1 MTILRFLLLAAVSL
15 SVHAQPYPSKPVKIV
30 VATGAGTVDDLPA
43 RILAEK
49 LSQTLGQPF
58 FVENRPGAGGSIG
71 QTFVMKSPPDGYTL
85 LLAGGSMAGARY
97 ANANVT
103 YDLLRD
109 FTPISQVVTSE
120 FALVVNPAL
129 PVRDVKEL
137 IAHAK
142 ANPGKV
148 TYGTIG
154 AGQMPYWNLMLFN
167 SLTGVKVVE
176 VPYKATPEVLT
187 DIIAGRVDY
196 YITGLA
202 SSLPLKDKL
211 RILAVT
217 TKNRSQSAPDVP
229 TMAEAA
235 LPDYDMPS
243 WASIMGPAKMQP
255 EHVAILNKAIGQALA
270 MPDVRDRFQKVG
282 ITPMASTPEEVRKR
296 YEHWMAIF
304 GKIAKDV
311 GLKPQEIFFCTT
323 KHGLHR
329 CSPLKN
335 LPRAAGFDTTP
346 PWFVARYSIQLS
358 YGREARI
365 IPRAPTARGRACD
378 RASKVRRRAARWRT
392 SPSPRTA
399 GIRS

>member
-1 MTILRFLLLAAVSL
+1 MAILRILLLAAFSL

-30 VATGAGTVDDLPA
+30 VATGPGTVDDLPA

-49 LSQTLGQPF
+49 LSQTLGQSF
-58 FVENRPGAGGSIG
+58 FIENRPGAGGSIG
-71 QTFVMKSPPDGYTL
+71 QTFVMRSPPDGYTL

-120 FALVVNPAL
+120 FALVVNAAL

-137 IAHAK
+137 IAYAK

-167 SLTGVKVVE
+167 SLTGVRVVE
-176 VPYKATPEVLT
+176 VPYKATPDVLT
-187 DIIAGRVDY
+187 DIVAGRVDY

-217 TKNRSQSAPDVP
+217 TRNRSQAAPEVP

-243 WASIMGPAKMQP
+243 WSSIMGPAKMQP
-255 EHVAILNKAIGQALA
+255 EHVAILNNAIVQALA
-270 MPDVRDRFQKVG
+270 MSDVRERFQKVG
-282 ITPMASTPEEVRKR
+282 ITPASSTPEELRKR

-311 GLKPQEIFFCTT
+311 GLKPQ
-323 KHGLHR
+323 
-329 CSPLKN
+329 
-335 LPRAAGFDTTP
+335 
-346 PWFVARYSIQLS
+346 
-358 YGREARI
+358 
-365 IPRAPTARGRACD
+365 
-378 RASKVRRRAARWRT
+378 
-392 SPSPRTA
+392 
-399 GIRS
+399 

>member
-1 MTILRFLLLAAVSL
+1 MRILRFVLLAAFSL
-15 SVHAQPYPSKPVKIV
+15 SVQAQPYPSKPVKIV

-43 RILAEK
+43 RIVAEK
-49 LSQTLGQPF
+49 LSGILGQQF

-103 YDLLRD
+103 YDLLKD
-109 FTPISQVVTSE
+109 FTPISLLLTSE

-129 PVRDVKEL
+129 PVRDVKEM
-137 IAHAK
+137 IAYAK

-154 AGQMPYWNLMLFN
+154 AGQMPYWNVMLFN
-167 SLTGVKVVE
+167 SLTGVRVVE

-202 SSLPLKDKL
+202 SSLPLKDRL

-217 TKNRSQSAPDVP
+217 TANRSQTMPEVP

-235 LPDYDMPS
+235 LPGYDMPS
-243 WASIMGPAKMQP
+243 WASIMGPAGMQRD
-255 EHVAILNKAIGQALA
+255 HVAILNKAIGQALA
-270 MPDVRDRFQKVG
+270 MPDVRDRFQKAA
-282 ITPMASTPEEVRKR
+282 ITPAPSTPEELRKR

-311 GLKPQEIFFCTT
+311 GLKPQ
-323 KHGLHR
+323 
-329 CSPLKN
+329 
-335 LPRAAGFDTTP
+335 
-346 PWFVARYSIQLS
+346 
-358 YGREARI
+358 
-365 IPRAPTARGRACD
+365 
-378 RASKVRRRAARWRT
+378 
-392 SPSPRTA
+392 
-399 GIRS
+399 

>member
-1 MTILRFLLLAAVSL
+1 MTILRLLLLGAFSL
-15 SVHAQPYPSKPVKIV
+15 SVHAQPAFSQPYPSKPVKIV

-43 RILAEK
+43 RIVADK
-49 LSQTLGQPF
+49 LSQTLGQQF

-71 QTFVMKSPPDGYTL
+71 QTFVMRSPPDGYTL

-137 IAHAK
+137 IAYAK

-167 SLTGVKVVE
+167 SLTGVQVVE

-217 TKNRSQSAPDVP
+217 TRNRSQTAPEVP

-243 WASIMGPAKMQP
+243 WSSIMGPAKMQP

-270 MPDVRDRFQKVG
+270 LPDVRERFQKLG
-282 ITPMASTPEEVRKR
+282 ITPAPSTPEELRKR

-311 GLKPQEIFFCTT
+311 GLKPQ
-323 KHGLHR
+323 
-329 CSPLKN
+329 
-335 LPRAAGFDTTP
+335 
-346 PWFVARYSIQLS
+346 
-358 YGREARI
+358 
-365 IPRAPTARGRACD
+365 
-378 RASKVRRRAARWRT
+378 
-392 SPSPRTA
+392 
-399 GIRS
+399 

>member
-1 MTILRFLLLAAVSL
+1 MLLVRCVLLAAFAASPL
-15 SVHAQPYPSKPVKIV
+15 CAHAQGYPVKPVKVV

-43 RILAEK
+43 RIVAEK
-49 LSQTLGQPF
+49 LSGILGQQF

-103 YDLLRD
+103 YDLLKD
-109 FTPISQVVTSE
+109 FTPISLLLTSE

-137 IAHAK
+137 IAYAR

-154 AGQMPYWNLMLFN
+154 AGQMPYWNVMLFN
-167 SLTGVKVVE
+167 SLTGVRVVE

-217 TKNRSQSAPDVP
+217 TANRSQTMPEVP

-235 LPDYDMPS
+235 LPGYDMPS
-243 WASIMGPAKMQP
+243 WASIMGPAGMQRD
-255 EHVAILNKAIGQALA
+255 HVAILNKAIGQALA
-270 MPDVRDRFQKVG
+270 MPDVRDRFQKAA
-282 ITPMASTPEEVRKR
+282 ITPAPSTPEELRKR

-311 GLKPQEIFFCTT
+311 GLKPQ
-323 KHGLHR
+323 
-329 CSPLKN
+329 
-335 LPRAAGFDTTP
+335 
-346 PWFVARYSIQLS
+346 
-358 YGREARI
+358 
-365 IPRAPTARGRACD
+365 
-378 RASKVRRRAARWRT
+378 
-392 SPSPRTA
+392 
-399 GIRS
+399 

>member
-1 MTILRFLLLAAVSL
+1 MTILRFLLLAAFSL
-15 SVHAQPYPSKPVKIV
+15 AVHAQPAFSQPYPSKPVKIV

-43 RILAEK
+43 RIVAEK

-137 IAHAK
+137 IAYAR

-167 SLTGVKVVE
+167 SLTGVSVIE

-202 SSLPLKDKL
+202 SMLPLKDKL

-217 TKNRSQSAPDVP
+217 TRNRSQSAPEVP

-270 MPDVRDRFQKVG
+270 MPDVRERFQKLG
-282 ITPMASTPEEVRKR
+282 ITPASSTPEELRKR

-311 GLKPQEIFFCTT
+311 GLKPQ
-323 KHGLHR
+323 
-329 CSPLKN
+329 
-335 LPRAAGFDTTP
+335 
-346 PWFVARYSIQLS
+346 
-358 YGREARI
+358 
-365 IPRAPTARGRACD
+365 
-378 RASKVRRRAARWRT
+378 
-392 SPSPRTA
+392 
-399 GIRS
+399 

>member
-1 MTILRFLLLAAVSL
+1 MAILRIILLAAFSL

-30 VATGAGTVDDLPA
+30 VATGPGTVDDLPA

-49 LSQTLGQPF
+49 LSQTLGQSF

-120 FALVVNPAL
+120 FALVVNAAL

-137 IAHAK
+137 IAYAK

-167 SLTGVKVVE
+167 SLTGVRVVE

-187 DIIAGRVDY
+187 DIVAGRVDY

-217 TKNRSQSAPDVP
+217 TRNRSQAAPEVP

-243 WASIMGPAKMQP
+243 WSSIMGPAKMQP
-255 EHVAILNKAIGQALA
+255 EHVAILSNAIGQALA
-270 MPDVRDRFQKVG
+270 MPDVRERFQKLG
-282 ITPMASTPEEVRKR
+282 ITPAPSTPEELRKR
-296 YEHWMAIF
+296 YEHWMTIF
-304 GKIAKDV
+304 GKIANDV
-311 GLKPQEIFFCTT
+311 GLKPQ
-323 KHGLHR
+323 
-329 CSPLKN
+329 
-335 LPRAAGFDTTP
+335 
-346 PWFVARYSIQLS
+346 
-358 YGREARI
+358 
-365 IPRAPTARGRACD
+365 
-378 RASKVRRRAARWRT
+378 
-392 SPSPRTA
+392 
-399 GIRS
+399 

>member
-1 MTILRFLLLAAVSL
+1 MTIKWVLFLAAFSL
-15 SVHAQPYPSKPVKIV
+15 SVHAQPYPAKPVKIV

-97 ANANVT
+97 ANASVT

-109 FTPISQVVTSE
+109 FTPISLVVTSE
-120 FALVVNPAL
+120 FALVVNSAL

-137 IAHAK
+137 IAYAK

-167 SLTGVKVVE
+167 SLTGVRVVE
-176 VPYKATPEVLT
+176 VPYKSTPEVLT

-202 SSLPLKDKL
+202 STLPLKDKL

-217 TKNRSQSAPDVP
+217 TRNRSQTVPDVP

-255 EHVAILNKAIGQALA
+255 AHVAILNKAIGQALA
-270 MPDVRDRFQKVG
+270 TPDVRERFHKAG
-282 ITPMASTPEEVRKR
+282 ITPAASTPDELRKR
-296 YEHWMAIF
+296 YEQWTAIF
-304 GKIAKDV
+304 GKIANDV
-311 GLKPQEIFFCTT
+311 GLKPQ
-323 KHGLHR
+323 
-329 CSPLKN
+329 
-335 LPRAAGFDTTP
+335 
-346 PWFVARYSIQLS
+346 
-358 YGREARI
+358 
-365 IPRAPTARGRACD
+365 
-378 RASKVRRRAARWRT
+378 
-392 SPSPRTA
+392 
-399 GIRS
+399 

>member
-1 MTILRFLLLAAVSL
+1 MRILRFVLLAAFSL
-15 SVHAQPYPSKPVKIV
+15 SVHAQRYPSKPVKIV

-43 RILAEK
+43 RIVAEK
-49 LSQTLGQPF
+49 LSGILGQQF

-103 YDLLRD
+103 YDLLKD
-109 FTPISQVVTSE
+109 FTPISLLLTSE
-120 FALVVNPAL
+120 FALVVNPTL

-137 IAHAK
+137 IAYAK
-142 ANPGKV
+142 ANPGKL

-154 AGQMPYWNLMLFN
+154 AGQMPYWNVMLFN
-167 SLTGVKVVE
+167 SLTGVRVVE

-217 TKNRSQSAPDVP
+217 TTNRSQTMPEVP

-235 LPDYDMPS
+235 LPGYDMPS
-243 WASIMGPAKMQP
+243 WASIMGPAGMQRD
-255 EHVAILNKAIGQALA
+255 HVAILNKAIGQALA
-270 MPDVRDRFQKVG
+270 MPEVRDRFQKAA
-282 ITPMASTPEEVRKR
+282 ITPAPSTPEGLRKR

-304 GKIAKDV
+304 GKIAGDV
-311 GLKPQEIFFCTT
+311 GLKPQ
-323 KHGLHR
+323 
-329 CSPLKN
+329 
-335 LPRAAGFDTTP
+335 
-346 PWFVARYSIQLS
+346 
-358 YGREARI
+358 
-365 IPRAPTARGRACD
+365 
-378 RASKVRRRAARWRT
+378 
-392 SPSPRTA
+392 
-399 GIRS
+399 

>member
-1 MTILRFLLLAAVSL
+1 MAILRILLLAAFSL

-30 VATGAGTVDDLPA
+30 VATGPGTVDDLPA

-49 LSQTLGQPF
+49 LSQTLGQSF

-120 FALVVNPAL
+120 FALVVNAAL

-137 IAHAK
+137 IAYAK

-167 SLTGVKVVE
+167 SLTGVRVVE

-187 DIIAGRVDY
+187 DIVAGRVDY

-217 TKNRSQSAPDVP
+217 TRNRSQTAPEVP

-243 WASIMGPAKMQP
+243 WSSIMGPAKMQP
-255 EHVAILNKAIGQALA
+255 EHVAILNNAIGQALA
-270 MPDVRDRFQKVG
+270 MPDVRERFQKVG
-282 ITPMASTPEEVRKR
+282 ITPAPSTPEELRKR
-296 YEHWMAIF
+296 YEHWMEIF
-304 GKIAKDV
+304 GKIANDV
-311 GLKPQEIFFCTT
+311 GLKPQ
-323 KHGLHR
+323 
-329 CSPLKN
+329 
-335 LPRAAGFDTTP
+335 
-346 PWFVARYSIQLS
+346 
-358 YGREARI
+358 
-365 IPRAPTARGRACD
+365 
-378 RASKVRRRAARWRT
+378 
-392 SPSPRTA
+392 
-399 GIRS
+399 

>member
-1 MTILRFLLLAAVSL
+1 MTLLRILLLAACSL
-15 SVHAQPYPSKPVKIV
+15 SVHAPAFSQPYPSKPVKIV

-49 LSQTLGQPF
+49 LSQALGQSF

-71 QTFVMKSPPDGYTL
+71 QTYVMKWAPDGYTL

-120 FALVVNPAL
+120 FALAVNAAL

-137 IAHAK
+137 IAYAK

-148 TYGTIG
+148 TYGSIG

-167 SLTGVKVVE
+167 SLTGVRVVE
-176 VPYKATPEVLT
+176 VPYKSTPEVLT
-187 DIIAGRVDY
+187 DIVAGRVDY

-202 SSLPLKDKL
+202 SMLPLKDKL

-217 TKNRSQSAPDVP
+217 TRNRSQSAPEVP

-243 WASIMGPAKMQP
+243 WSSIMGPARMQP
-255 EHVAILNKAIGQALA
+255 EHVAILNNAIVQALA
-270 MPDVRDRFQKVG
+270 MPDVRERFQKMG
-282 ITPMASTPEEVRKR
+282 ITPASSTPEELRKR

-304 GKIAKDV
+304 GKIASDV
-311 GLKPQEIFFCTT
+311 GLKPQ
-323 KHGLHR
+323 
-329 CSPLKN
+329 
-335 LPRAAGFDTTP
+335 
-346 PWFVARYSIQLS
+346 
-358 YGREARI
+358 
-365 IPRAPTARGRACD
+365 
-378 RASKVRRRAARWRT
+378 
-392 SPSPRTA
+392 
-399 GIRS
+399 

>member
-1 MTILRFLLLAAVSL
+1 MTILRFLLLAAFSL
-15 SVHAQPYPSKPVKIV
+15 SLHAQPAFSQPYPSKPVKIV

-43 RILAEK
+43 RIIAEK

-137 IAHAK
+137 IAYAK

-167 SLTGVKVVE
+167 SLTGVSVVE

-187 DIIAGRVDY
+187 DVIAGRVDY

-217 TKNRSQSAPDVP
+217 TRNRSQTAPEVP

-270 MPDVRDRFQKVG
+270 MPDVRERFQKLG
-282 ITPMASTPEEVRKR
+282 ITPTSSSPEELRKR

-304 GKIAKDV
+304 GKIAQDV
-311 GLKPQEIFFCTT
+311 GLKPQ
-323 KHGLHR
+323 
-329 CSPLKN
+329 
-335 LPRAAGFDTTP
+335 
-346 PWFVARYSIQLS
+346 
-358 YGREARI
+358 
-365 IPRAPTARGRACD
+365 
-378 RASKVRRRAARWRT
+378 
-392 SPSPRTA
+392 
-399 GIRS
+399 

>member
-1 MTILRFLLLAAVSL
+1 MTILRFLLLAAFSL
-15 SVHAQPYPSKPVKIV
+15 SLHAQPAFSQPYPSKPVKIV

-43 RILAEK
+43 RIIAEK

-137 IAHAK
+137 IAYAK

-167 SLTGVKVVE
+167 SLTGVSVVE

-187 DIIAGRVDY
+187 DVIAGRVDY

-217 TKNRSQSAPDVP
+217 TRNRSRTAPEVP

-255 EHVAILNKAIGQALA
+255 EHVAILNKAIGEALA
-270 MPDVRDRFQKVG
+270 MPDVRERFQKLG
-282 ITPMASTPEEVRKR
+282 ITPASSTPEELRKR

-304 GKIAKDV
+304 GKIARDV
-311 GLKPQEIFFCTT
+311 GLKPQ
-323 KHGLHR
+323 
-329 CSPLKN
+329 
-335 LPRAAGFDTTP
+335 
-346 PWFVARYSIQLS
+346 
-358 YGREARI
+358 
-365 IPRAPTARGRACD
+365 
-378 RASKVRRRAARWRT
+378 
-392 SPSPRTA
+392 
-399 GIRS
+399 

>member
-1 MTILRFLLLAAVSL
+1 MAKLPRVLTWLVAVFVSL
-15 SVHAQPYPSKPVKIV
+15 SSLAADPYPTKPVKIV

-43 RILAEK
+43 RIVADK
-49 LSQTLGQPF
+49 LSQLLGQQF
-58 FVENRPGAGGSIG
+58 FIENRPGAGGSIG

-97 ANANVT
+97 ANAQVT
-103 YDLLRD
+103 YDLLKD
-109 FTPISQVVTSE
+109 FTPISLLLTSE
-120 FALVVNPAL
+120 FALVANPAL

-137 IAHAK
+137 IAYAK
-142 ANPGKV
+142 KNPGKV
-148 TYGTIG
+148 TFGTVG
-154 AGQMPYWNLMLFN
+154 TGQMPYWNIMLFN
-167 SLTGVKVVE
+167 SMTGVNVLE

-202 SSLPLKDKL
+202 SILPLKDKL

-217 TKNRSQSAPDVP
+217 TRNRSPTAPEVP

-270 MPDVRDRFQKVG
+270 MPEIRERFQKAA
-282 ITPMASTPEEVRKR
+282 ITPAPSTPEELRKR

-311 GLKPQEIFFCTT
+311 GLKPQ
-323 KHGLHR
+323 
-329 CSPLKN
+329 
-335 LPRAAGFDTTP
+335 
-346 PWFVARYSIQLS
+346 
-358 YGREARI
+358 
-365 IPRAPTARGRACD
+365 
-378 RASKVRRRAARWRT
+378 
-392 SPSPRTA
+392 
-399 GIRS
+399 

>member
-1 MTILRFLLLAAVSL
+1 MTILRFLSLAAFSL

-43 RILAEK
+43 RIVAEK

-137 IAHAK
+137 IAYAK

-154 AGQMPYWNLMLFN
+154 AGQMPYWNVTLFN
-167 SLTGVKVVE
+167 SLTGVRVVE

-202 SSLPLKDKL
+202 SILPLKDKL

-217 TKNRSQSAPDVP
+217 TRNRSQSAPEVP

-270 MPDVRDRFQKVG
+270 MPDVRERFQKAG
-282 ITPMASTPEEVRKR
+282 ITPAPSTPEELRKR

-304 GKIAKDV
+304 GKIAKDA
-311 GLKPQEIFFCTT
+311 GLKP
-323 KHGLHR
+323 H
-329 CSPLKN
+329 
-335 LPRAAGFDTTP
+335 
-346 PWFVARYSIQLS
+346 
-358 YGREARI
+358 
-365 IPRAPTARGRACD
+365 
-378 RASKVRRRAARWRT
+378 
-392 SPSPRTA
+392 
-399 GIRS
+399 

>member
-1 MTILRFLLLAAVSL
+1 MAILRYILLAAFAACSL
-15 SVHAQPYPSKPVKIV
+15 CVRAQGYPSKPVKIV

-43 RILAEK
+43 RIVAEK
-49 LSQTLGQPF
+49 LSGILGQQF

-103 YDLLRD
+103 YDLLKD
-109 FTPISQVVTSE
+109 FTPISLLLTSE

-137 IAHAK
+137 IAYAK

-154 AGQMPYWNLMLFN
+154 AGQMPYWNVMLFN
-167 SLTGVKVVE
+167 SLTGVRVVE

-187 DIIAGRVDY
+187 DIVAGRVDY

-217 TKNRSQSAPDVP
+217 TANRSQTMPEVP

-235 LPDYDMPS
+235 LPGYDMPS
-243 WASIMGPAKMQP
+243 WASIMGPAGMQRD
-255 EHVAILNKAIGQALA
+255 HVAILNKAIGQALA
-270 MPDVRDRFQKVG
+270 MPDVRDRFQKAA
-282 ITPMASTPEEVRKR
+282 ITPAPSTPEELRKR
-296 YEHWMAIF
+296 YELWMGIF
-304 GKIAKDV
+304 GNIAKDV
-311 GLKPQEIFFCTT
+311 GLRPQ
-323 KHGLHR
+323 
-329 CSPLKN
+329 
-335 LPRAAGFDTTP
+335 
-346 PWFVARYSIQLS
+346 
-358 YGREARI
+358 
-365 IPRAPTARGRACD
+365 
-378 RASKVRRRAARWRT
+378 
-392 SPSPRTA
+392 
-399 GIRS
+399 

>member
-1 MTILRFLLLAAVSL
+1 MKIRWVLLLAALSL
-15 SVHAQPYPSKPVKIV
+15 SVQAQPAFSQPYPSKPVKIV

-43 RILAEK
+43 RIIAEK
-49 LSQTLGQPF
+49 LSQTLGQSF

-109 FTPISQVVTSE
+109 FTPISLVVTSE
-120 FALVVNPAL
+120 FALVANAAL
-129 PVRDVKEL
+129 PVRDVEEL
-137 IAHAK
+137 IAYAK

-167 SLTGVKVVE
+167 SLTGVRVVE

-187 DIIAGRVDY
+187 DIVAGRVDY

-202 SSLPLKDKL
+202 SILPLKDKL

-217 TKNRSQSAPDVP
+217 TRNRSQTAPEVP

-235 LPDYDMPS
+235 LPEYDMPS

-255 EHVAILNKAIGQALA
+255 EHVAILNKAITQALA
-270 MPDVRDRFQKVG
+270 MPDVRDRFQKAG
-282 ITPMASTPEEVRKR
+282 ITAASSTPEELRKR
-296 YEHWMAIF
+296 YEHWMTIF
-304 GKIAKDV
+304 GKIASDV
-311 GLKPQEIFFCTT
+311 GLKPQ
-323 KHGLHR
+323 
-329 CSPLKN
+329 
-335 LPRAAGFDTTP
+335 
-346 PWFVARYSIQLS
+346 
-358 YGREARI
+358 
-365 IPRAPTARGRACD
+365 
-378 RASKVRRRAARWRT
+378 
-392 SPSPRTA
+392 
-399 GIRS
+399 

>member
-1 MTILRFLLLAAVSL
+1 MTMSILRFVLLAVFSL
-15 SVHAQPYPSKPVKIV
+15 PVHAQPYPSKPVKIV

-43 RILAEK
+43 RIVAEK
-49 LSQTLGQPF
+49 LSGILGQQF

-103 YDLLRD
+103 YDLLKD
-109 FTPISQVVTSE
+109 FTPISLLLTSE

-137 IAHAK
+137 IAYAK

-154 AGQMPYWNLMLFN
+154 AGQMPYWNVMLFN
-167 SLTGVKVVE
+167 SLTGVRVVE

-202 SSLPLKDKL
+202 STLPLKDKL

-217 TKNRSQSAPDVP
+217 TANRSQTMPEVP

-235 LPDYDMPS
+235 LPGYDMPS
-243 WASIMGPAKMQP
+243 WASIMGPAGMRRDA
-255 EHVAILNKAIGQALA
+255 VAILNKAIGQALA
-270 MPDVRDRFQKVG
+270 MPDVRDRFQKAA
-282 ITPMASTPEEVRKR
+282 ITPAPSTPEELRKR
-296 YEHWMAIF
+296 YEHWMATF
-304 GKIAKDV
+304 GKIAQDV
-311 GLKPQEIFFCTT
+311 GLKPQ
-323 KHGLHR
+323 
-329 CSPLKN
+329 
-335 LPRAAGFDTTP
+335 
-346 PWFVARYSIQLS
+346 
-358 YGREARI
+358 
-365 IPRAPTARGRACD
+365 
-378 RASKVRRRAARWRT
+378 
-392 SPSPRTA
+392 
-399 GIRS
+399 

>member
-1 MTILRFLLLAAVSL
+1 MTVLRFLLLAAFSL

-30 VATGAGTVDDLPA
+30 VATGPGTVDDLPA

-49 LSQTLGQPF
+49 LSQTLGQSF
-58 FVENRPGAGGSIG
+58 FIENRPGAGGSIG
-71 QTFVMKSPPDGYTL
+71 QTFVMRSPPDGYTL

-137 IAHAK
+137 IAYAK

-167 SLTGVKVVE
+167 SLTGVRVVE
-176 VPYKATPEVLT
+176 VPYKATPDVLT
-187 DIIAGRVDY
+187 DIVAGRVDY

-217 TKNRSQSAPDVP
+217 TRNRSQAAPEVP

-243 WASIMGPAKMQP
+243 WSSIMGPAKMQP
-255 EHVAILNKAIGQALA
+255 EHVAILNNAIVQALA
-270 MPDVRDRFQKVG
+270 MPDVRERFQKVG
-282 ITPMASTPEEVRKR
+282 ITPASSTPEELRKR

-304 GKIAKDV
+304 GKIANDV
-311 GLKPQEIFFCTT
+311 GLKPQ
-323 KHGLHR
+323 
-329 CSPLKN
+329 
-335 LPRAAGFDTTP
+335 
-346 PWFVARYSIQLS
+346 
-358 YGREARI
+358 
-365 IPRAPTARGRACD
+365 
-378 RASKVRRRAARWRT
+378 
-392 SPSPRTA
+392 
-399 GIRS
+399 

>member
-1 MTILRFLLLAAVSL
+1 MAKLLQALAAVLAASF
-15 SVHAQPYPSKPVKIV
+15 SVFAFSADSYPTKPVKIV

-43 RILAEK
+43 RIVAEK
-49 LSQTLGQPF
+49 LSQLLSQQF

-71 QTFVMKSPPDGYTL
+71 QTFVMKSAPDGYTL

-97 ANANVT
+97 ANAQVT

-109 FTPISQVVTSE
+109 FTPISLLLTSE
-120 FALVVNPAL
+120 FALAVNPAL

-137 IAHAK
+137 IAYAK
-142 ANPGKV
+142 KNPGKV

-154 AGQMPYWNLMLFN
+154 AGQMPYWNVMLFN
-167 SLTGVKVVE
+167 SLTGISVVE

-202 SSLPLKDKL
+202 SMLPLKDKL

-217 TKNRSQSAPDVP
+217 TRNRSQTAPDVP

-255 EHVAILNKAIGQALA
+255 QHVAILNKAIGQALA
-270 MPDVRDRFQKVG
+270 MPDVRDRFNKAA
-282 ITPMASTPEEVRKR
+282 ITPAPSTPDELRQR
-296 YEHWMAIF
+296 YEHWMETF

-311 GLKPQEIFFCTT
+311 GLKPQ
-323 KHGLHR
+323 
-329 CSPLKN
+329 
-335 LPRAAGFDTTP
+335 
-346 PWFVARYSIQLS
+346 
-358 YGREARI
+358 
-365 IPRAPTARGRACD
+365 
-378 RASKVRRRAARWRT
+378 
-392 SPSPRTA
+392 
-399 GIRS
+399 

>member
-1 MTILRFLLLAAVSL
+1 MAKILGVVVAALLLFSCALAAD
-15 SVHAQPYPSKPVKIV
+15 PYPAKPVKIV

-43 RILAEK
+43 RIVADK
-49 LSQTLGQPF
+49 LSQLLGQQF

-71 QTFVMKSPPDGYTL
+71 QTFVMRSPPDGYTL

-109 FTPISQVVTSE
+109 FTPISLLLTSE
-120 FALVVNPAL
+120 FALVANSAL

-137 IAHAK
+137 IAYAK
-142 ANPGKV
+142 KNPGKV

-154 AGQMPYWNLMLFN
+154 AGQMPYWNVMLFN
-167 SLTGVKVVE
+167 SLTGVSVVE

-187 DIIAGRVDY
+187 DIVAGRVDY

-202 SSLPLKDKL
+202 SILPLKDKL
-211 RILAVT
+211 RVLAVT
-217 TKNRSQSAPDVP
+217 TRNRSHTAPEVP

-255 EHVAILNKAIGQALA
+255 EHVAILNKAIAQSLA
-270 MPDVRDRFQKVG
+270 MPDVRERFQKAA
-282 ITPMASTPEEVRKR
+282 ITPAPSTPEELRQR

-311 GLKPQEIFFCTT
+311 GLKAQ
-323 KHGLHR
+323 
-329 CSPLKN
+329 
-335 LPRAAGFDTTP
+335 
-346 PWFVARYSIQLS
+346 
-358 YGREARI
+358 
-365 IPRAPTARGRACD
+365 
-378 RASKVRRRAARWRT
+378 
-392 SPSPRTA
+392 
-399 GIRS
+399 

>member
-1 MTILRFLLLAAVSL
+1 MAILRILLLAAFSL

-30 VATGAGTVDDLPA
+30 VATGPGTVDDLPA

-49 LSQTLGQPF
+49 LSQTLGQSF
-58 FVENRPGAGGSIG
+58 FIENRPGAGGSIG
-71 QTFVMKSPPDGYTL
+71 QTFVMRSPPDGYTL

-120 FALVVNPAL
+120 FALVVNAAL

-137 IAHAK
+137 IAYAK

-167 SLTGVKVVE
+167 SLTGVRVVE
-176 VPYKATPEVLT
+176 VPYKATPDVLT
-187 DIIAGRVDY
+187 DIVAGRVDY

-217 TKNRSQSAPDVP
+217 TRNRSQAAPEVP

-243 WASIMGPAKMQP
+243 WSSIMGPAKMQP
-255 EHVAILNKAIGQALA
+255 EHVAILNNAIVQALA
-270 MPDVRDRFQKVG
+270 MPDVRERFQKVG
-282 ITPMASTPEEVRKR
+282 ITPASSTPEELRKR

-304 GKIAKDV
+304 GKIANDV
-311 GLKPQEIFFCTT
+311 GLKPQ
-323 KHGLHR
+323 
-329 CSPLKN
+329 
-335 LPRAAGFDTTP
+335 
-346 PWFVARYSIQLS
+346 
-358 YGREARI
+358 
-365 IPRAPTARGRACD
+365 
-378 RASKVRRRAARWRT
+378 
-392 SPSPRTA
+392 
-399 GIRS
+399 

>member
-1 MTILRFLLLAAVSL
+1 MKIQWVLFLAAFSL
-15 SVHAQPYPSKPVKIV
+15 SVHAQQYPSKPVKIV

-43 RILAEK
+43 RIIAEK
-49 LSQTLGQPF
+49 LSQTLGQSF

-71 QTFVMKSPPDGYTL
+71 QTYVMKSPPDGYTL

-97 ANANVT
+97 ANASIT

-120 FALVVNPAL
+120 FALAVNAAL

-137 IAHAK
+137 IAYAK

-167 SLTGVKVVE
+167 SLTGVQVVE

-187 DIIAGRVDY
+187 DIVAGRVDY

-202 SSLPLKDKL
+202 SILPLKDKL

-217 TKNRSQSAPDVP
+217 TKNRSPTAPDVP

-243 WASIMGPAKMQP
+243 WAGIMGPAKMQP
-255 EHVAILNKAIGQALA
+255 EHVAILNKAIVQALG
-270 MPDVRDRFQKVG
+270 MPDVRDRFQKAG
-282 ITPMASTPEEVRKR
+282 ITPAPSTPEELRKR

-304 GKIAKDV
+304 GKIAADV
-311 GLKPQEIFFCTT
+311 GLKPQ
-323 KHGLHR
+323 
-329 CSPLKN
+329 
-335 LPRAAGFDTTP
+335 
-346 PWFVARYSIQLS
+346 
-358 YGREARI
+358 
-365 IPRAPTARGRACD
+365 
-378 RASKVRRRAARWRT
+378 
-392 SPSPRTA
+392 
-399 GIRS
+399 

>member
-1 MTILRFLLLAAVSL
+1 MAILRFFLVAAL
-15 SVHAQPYPSKPVKIV
+15 SFSAYAQVYPSKPVKIV

-43 RILAEK
+43 RIVAEK
-49 LSQTLGQPF
+49 LSQILGQQF

-71 QTFVMKSPPDGYTL
+71 QTFVMKSAPDGYTL

-137 IAHAK
+137 IAYAK

-167 SLTGVKVVE
+167 SLTGVSVVE

-187 DIIAGRVDY
+187 DVIAGRVDY

-217 TKNRSQSAPDVP
+217 TRNRSQTAPEVP

-255 EHVAILNKAIGQALA
+255 EHVAILNKAIGEALA
-270 MPDVRDRFQKVG
+270 MPDVRERFQKLG
-282 ITPMASTPEEVRKR
+282 ITPASSTPEELRKR

-304 GKIAKDV
+304 GKIARDV
-311 GLKPQEIFFCTT
+311 GLKPQ
-323 KHGLHR
+323 
-329 CSPLKN
+329 
-335 LPRAAGFDTTP
+335 
-346 PWFVARYSIQLS
+346 
-358 YGREARI
+358 
-365 IPRAPTARGRACD
+365 
-378 RASKVRRRAARWRT
+378 
-392 SPSPRTA
+392 
-399 GIRS
+399 

>member
-1 MTILRFLLLAAVSL
+1 MTIRWVLWLAVVSL

-71 QTFVMKSPPDGYTL
+71 QTFVMKAPPDGYTL

-137 IAHAK
+137 IAYAR

-167 SLTGVKVVE
+167 SMAGVRAVE
-176 VPYKATPEVLT
+176 VPYKTTPEVLT
-187 DIIAGRVDY
+187 DIVAGRVDY

-202 SSLPLKDKL
+202 SVLPLKDKL

-217 TKNRSQSAPDVP
+217 TRDRSQAAPELP

-243 WASIMGPAKMQP
+243 WSSIMGPAKMQP
-255 EHVAILNKAIGQALA
+255 EHVAILNNAIGQALA
-270 MPDVRDRFQKVG
+270 MPDVREKFQKVG
-282 ITPMASTPEEVRKR
+282 ITPAPSTPEELRRR
-296 YEHWMAIF
+296 YEQWLAIF
-304 GKIAKDV
+304 GKIAADV
-311 GLKPQEIFFCTT
+311 GLKPQ
-323 KHGLHR
+323 
-329 CSPLKN
+329 
-335 LPRAAGFDTTP
+335 
-346 PWFVARYSIQLS
+346 
-358 YGREARI
+358 
-365 IPRAPTARGRACD
+365 
-378 RASKVRRRAARWRT
+378 
-392 SPSPRTA
+392 
-399 GIRS
+399 